1 MLVRCLICE
10 KRKYDETECELV
22 PIGPGDRWA
31 SIRYGYK
38 CPECAALTNTP
49 GERATPEP
57 AKTFNNKRK
66 KNDY

>member
-1 MLVRCLICE
+1 MLVRCCICE

-38 CPECAALTNTP
+38 CPECALAHTRRSGNAKARKQTNGGITH
-49 GERATPEP
+49 A
-57 AKTFNNKRK
+57 
-66 KNDY
+66 